1 MRYFKI
7 KYDVLLEGW
16 RTDPNQKPLR
26 VKGVARRWGWL
37 GRLAVVLLGFSSFS
51 AFATPW
57 TNCFRVV
64 EYSDL
69 RHLQCT
75 VADLEC
81 IDFCFDRWETNRW
94 EVTNHSS
101 GGTVQTASV
110 LEGDWLSSARYQY
123 TAIKGQAQPFRFAF
137 KWDGANVGI
146 RWVYHGWISV
156 ANIDGQLVIL
166 GCAMDQVD
174 NDLRVGDGERPIP
187 GGGQEDPE
195 IPDEELTFRWDY
207 CQDRR
212 SVRLVNPCVP
222 NDTAGRIVIPAAIS
236 GLPVVEIG
244 SAAFERCINITEV
257 VIPST
262 VTNIQDGAFYRCE
275 SLHTVELPDS
285 LDAIEG
291 HAFERCKAL
300 ARVEVPIRAN
310 ASLNAFP
317 EDCEVVRTYP
327 WDSAYKKMSQPMV
340 TPVATEDGDWRV
352 VDHGDSLELDWKCLS
367 NRVAGVV
374 AIPAAI
380 GGKPVTAM
388 GEDAFYSND
397 RITGLIIPSSV
408 SNIGYKAIGDCRNL
422 ERLTIP
428 VTVVNIEHGGV
439 SHNENLGELVVEAN
453 LNEIAE
459 DMFDGNWNL
468 TNLVLKGEIG
478 TIRTWAFAGFGQ
490 LEQVVIFPG
499 VGRIEREAFVGA
511 TSLRA
516 VVVPCTTIVEE
527 GAFPNGCEI
536 VRAGPQARFYDNT
549 DAFGY
554 EECWLPALLGT
565 NAWNGVGTIRAMV
578 EGGTGSGDD
587 EDLVRICNVLGVG
600 PARTVRQRNGT
611 LDAYFAMPT
620 IRMESFDVRTWTMVA
635 RVVPPEGA
643 QIVHAPDIA
652 PVDSD
657 DAISIDAAYE
667 LKDFSGGRSCFYVPG
682 KDDITVTAEDYLND
696 GRIVFTFDDY
706 FVGKDYH
713 FYRLH
718 VRPKKWWSRR

>member
-1 MRYFKI
+1 MKRNTTIRLYVRSVRFFVA
-7 KYDVLLEGW
+7 VLF
-16 RTDPNQKPLR
+16 
-26 VKGVARRWGWL
+26 L
-37 GRLAVVLLGFSSFS
+37 GSFM

-81 IDFCFDRWETNRW
+81 IDFCLDRWETNRW
-94 EVTNHSS
+94 EVIDHSS
-101 GGTVQTASV
+101 GGMVHTASV
-110 LEGDWLSSARYQY
+110 LEGDWLSRVRYQSGY
-123 TAIKGQAQPFRFAF
+123 TTIRGQTQPFRFAF
-137 KWDGANVGI
+137 KWDGTNIGI

-156 ANIDGQLVIL
+156 ANVDGQLVIL
-166 GCAMDQVD
+166 GCAMDQVE

-187 GGGQEDPE
+187 GGGQEEPE

-212 SVRLVNPCVP
+212 GVRLVNPCVP
-222 NDTAGRIVIPAAIS
+222 NDTAGRIVIPATIS
-236 GLPVVEIG
+236 GLPVVEI
-244 SAAFERCINITEV
+244 SSVAFERCTNITEV

-291 HAFERCKAL
+291 YAFERCEAL

-310 ASLNAFP
+310 VRRNAFS
-317 EDCEVVRTYP
+317 ENCEVVRTYP
-327 WDSAYKKMSQPMV
+327 WDNAYKKMSQPAV
-340 TPVATEDGDWRV
+340 TPVATEDDDWRV
-352 VDHGDSLELDWKCLS
+352 VDHGGSLELQGLS
-367 NRVAGVV
+367 DQIAGVV
-374 AIPAAI
+374 AIPESL
-380 GGKPVTAM
+380 GGKPVTAI
-388 GEDAFYSND
+388 GEEAFYANGQIS
-397 RITGLIIPSSV
+397 GLIIPPSI
-408 SNIGYKAIGDCRNL
+408 SNIGYKAIIGCQNL
-422 ERLTIP
+422 LCLTIP
-428 VTVVNIEHGGV
+428 CSVTNIEYGGV
-439 SHNENLGELVVEAN
+439 SHNENLGDLVIEAN
-453 LNEIAE
+453 LRKIEEWTFN
-459 DMFDGNWNL
+459 DQRSL
-468 TNLVLKGEIG
+468 TNLVLKGTIG
-478 TIRTWAFAGFGQ
+478 TICGWSFVDCEN
-490 LEQVVIFPG
+490 LKQVLIYPG
-499 VGRIEREAFVGA
+499 VGKIESGAFIGMP
-511 TSLRA
+511 SLKS

-536 VRAGPQARFYDNT
+536 VRVGPQARFYDNT

-643 QIVHAPDIA
+643 RIVHAPDIA